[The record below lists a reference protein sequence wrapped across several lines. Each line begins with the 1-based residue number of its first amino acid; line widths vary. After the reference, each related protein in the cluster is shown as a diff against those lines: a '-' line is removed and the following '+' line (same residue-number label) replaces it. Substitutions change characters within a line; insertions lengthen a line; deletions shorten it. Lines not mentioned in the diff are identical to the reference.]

1 MKKASETVSSIV
13 DIMQYRINAME
24 EETKRLRSRELE
36 LMIIVKDLCGD
47 EIPLGY
53 KEQIMDN
60 LFKEYQ

>member
-13 DIMQYRINAME
+13 DFMQYRINAME

-47 EIPLGY
+47 EIPMGY

-60 LFKEYQ
+60 LFK

>member
-1 MKKASETVSSIV
+1 MKKANETVSSIV
-13 DIMQYRINAME
+13 DFMQYRINAME

-60 LFKEYQ
+60 LFKE

>member
-13 DIMQYRINAME
+13 DFMQYRINAME

-60 LFKEYQ
+60 LFK

>member
-13 DIMQYRINAME
+13 DFMQYRINAME

-60 LFKEYQ
+60 LFKE